1 MRSILQ
7 TVWLSLLMLAAFG
20 SNADQLDDAGWSQTG
35 KASYYASRLHG
46 RPTASGE
53 RYDQT
58 AMTAAHPSLPF
69 GSLVRV
75 TNLYN
80 GRSVVLRIND
90 RGPFV
95 GGRVIDVSRSAAEQ
109 LGMLRA
115 GSVRVQ
121 LELVESQ
128 D

>member
-1 MRSILQ
+1 MRTILH
-7 TVWLSLLMLAAFG
+7 TACLLLILATLSSAA
-20 SNADQLDDAGWSQTG
+20 ADELNDAGWSQTG

-80 GRSVVLRIND
+80 GRSVILRIND
-90 RGPFV
+90 RGPFT
-95 GGRVIDVSRSAAEQ
+95 GGRIIDVSRSAAEQ

>member
-1 MRSILQ
+1 MRTILH
-7 TVWLSLLMLAAFG
+7 TACLLLILATLSSAA
-20 SNADQLDDAGWSQTG
+20 ADELNDAGWSQTG

-80 GRSVVLRIND
+80 GRSVILRIND
-90 RGPFV
+90 RGPFT
-95 GGRVIDVSRSAAEQ
+95 GGRIIDVSRSAAEQ

-121 LELVESQ
+121 LELVETT